1 MQLWSD
7 GCQKANLLLA
17 NPTGLPV
24 DEPWYLVSN
33 ADPTLDLVWSY
44 GQRFCCEQLFRDQK
58 YGIFHLASSGLREP
72 ERIDRLPLA
81 VA

>member
-1 MQLWSD
+1 VQLWSD

-33 ADPTLDLVWSY
+33 LDPRLDLVWSY
-44 GQRFCCEQLFRDQK
+44 SLRD
-58 YGIFHLASSGLREP
+58 EP
-72 ERIDRLPLA
+72 ERLDQLPLA

>member
-24 DEPWYLVSN
+24 DGPWYLVSN

-44 GQRFCCEQLFRDQK
+44 GLRD
-58 YGIFHLASSGLREP
+58 EP
-72 ERIDRLPLA
+72 ERLDQLPLA